1 MSSSKSK
8 KTRSRRGKRTTS
20 TITPDVGQLFIDP
33 LASESEESNISLEP
47 TPVRSGRVQPH
58 TEEPLLSDF
67 SFSDEQIEEKPSR
80 RAGPKGKGKK
90 VKPVSLEPEISLE
103 PESMG
108 PDARISLLSDFWVD
122 EEVVEDE
129 KEGDRF
135 HEFFADSIQNT
146 KIRSRDTDDSLSKR
160 IQVGLYPADADLL
173 EELFLQSK
181 AAGLKNVSRAR
192 ILRVA
197 LRHFHTCWLN
207 ADNR

>member
-1 MSSSKSK
+1 LSSSKSK

-20 TITPDVGQLFIDP
+20 TITPDIGQLFIDP
-33 LASESEESNISLEP
+33 LASESEESSIVLEP
-47 TPVRSGRVQPH
+47 EAVRSGRVQPH
-58 TEEPLLSDF
+58 IEEPLLSDF
-67 SFSDEQIEEKPSR
+67 SFSDEQIDEKPTR
-80 RAGPKGKGKK
+80 RATSKGKDKK
-90 VKPVSLEPEISLE
+90 IKPISLE
-103 PESMG
+103 PETTA
-108 PDARISLLSDFWVD
+108 PDARVSLLSDFWVD

-146 KIRSRDTDDSLSKR
+146 KIRSRDADDSLSKR
-160 IQVGLYPADADLL
+160 IQVGLYPADANLL

>member
-1 MSSSKSK
+1 LSSSKSK

-33 LASESEESNISLEP
+33 LASESEESSIPLEP
-47 TPVRSGRVQPH
+47 APVRSGRVQPLI
-58 TEEPLLSDF
+58 EEPLLSDF
-67 SFSDEQIEEKPSR
+67 SFSDEYIEEKPTR
-80 RAGPKGKGKK
+80 RATSKGKDKK
-90 VKPVSLEPEISLE
+90 IKPISLE
-103 PESMG
+103 PETIA
-108 PDARISLLSDFWVD
+108 PDARVSLLSDFWVD
-122 EEVVEDE
+122 EEVAEDE

-207 ADNR
+207 ADSR

>member
-8 KTRSRRGKRTTS
+8 KTRSRRGVRTTS
-20 TITPDVGQLFIDP
+20 TITPDIGQLFIDP
-33 LASESEESNISLEP
+33 LASESEESGIPLEP
-47 TPVRSGRVQPH
+47 APVRSGRVQPQI
-58 TEEPLLSDF
+58 EEPLLSDF
-67 SFSDEQIEEKPSR
+67 SFSDEHIEEKPTR
-80 RAGPKGKGKK
+80 RATFKEKDKK
-90 VKPVSLEPEISLE
+90 IKPISLE
-103 PESMG
+103 PETIA
-108 PDARISLLSDFWVD
+108 PDARVSLLSDFWVD
-122 EEVVEDE
+122 EEEVEDE

-181 AAGLKNVSRAR
+181 GAGLKNVSRAR

-207 ADNR
+207 ADSR